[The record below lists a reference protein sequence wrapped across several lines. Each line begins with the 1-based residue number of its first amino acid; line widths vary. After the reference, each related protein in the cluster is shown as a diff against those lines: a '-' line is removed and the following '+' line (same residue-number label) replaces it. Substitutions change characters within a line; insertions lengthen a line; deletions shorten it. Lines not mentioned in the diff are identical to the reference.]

1 MLLGVLVDSISN
13 EGDFK
18 ESISTFLVPE
28 SVGRGDSA
36 LSLSRVEVDSINDS
50 LISLREA
57 GELRGELVDRLGS
70 PGSDM
75 KRYRCIKEG

>member
-1 MLLGVLVDSISN
+1 MLLGVLVDSISD

-28 SVGRGDSA
+28 SVGGGDSA
-36 LSLSRVEVDSINDS
+36 LSLSRVEVDSINNS
-50 LISLREA
+50 LISLGEA
-57 GELRGELVDRLGS
+57 RELRGELVDRLGS
-70 PGSDM
+70 PGSNV